1 MLGTSH
7 TIQETEMITILLAGK
22 ARVGKTTA
30 AEEIVKI
37 CKELGLNPVILPF
50 AKAIKDEAL
59 AMGLSK
65 EANPE
70 LYRSY
75 CQTVGGARRLIE
87 PDHWVNMFN
96 AAWRQLQAAEAKTLE
111 SATTIFEETVVIVD
125 DCRYMN
131 ELNYAKSIG
140 AITVFIS
147 DGGRVLEDA
156 NGAWRQH
163 ESEDLANQF
172 EGGNKDYQDLFEWVM
187 MNGNSKTVFQS
198 KLHSRVV
205 AWTNADPV
213 SMVGCDCVS
222 CRLFKKDI
230 SPIEAGWYNML
241 TSLLESDDDD
251 LDDIPEIVEDLFGD
265 LEDDAHDN

>member
-1 MLGTSH
+1 
-7 TIQETEMITILLAGK
+7 MITILLAGK

-37 CKELGLNPVILPF
+37 CKEVGLNPVILPF
-50 AKAIKDEAL
+50 AKAIKDEAA
-59 AMGLSK
+59 AMGLTK
-65 EANPE
+65 ETSPVM
-70 LYRSY
+70 YRAY
-75 CQTVGGARRLIE
+75 CQEVGGKKRAE
-87 PDHWVNMFN
+87 DPDYWVNKFN
-96 AAWRQLQAAEAKTLE
+96 AAWRELQAAEAKTLNG
-111 SATTIFEETVVIVD
+111 SDIFEETVVIVD

-140 AITVFIS
+140 AVTVFIS

-172 EGGNKDYQDLFEWVM
+172 EGGNKDYQDLFEWVI

-198 KLHSRVV
+198 KLYSRVV
-205 AWTNADPV
+205 AWTNTDPV
-213 SMVGCDCVS
+213 SMVGCDCMS

-230 SPIEAGWYNML
+230 SPIETGWYNML
-241 TSLLESDDDD
+241 QSLLESDDDD
-251 LDDIPEIVEDLFGD
+251 LDDITEIMEDLFED
-265 LEDDAHDN
+265 LEDDTHDD

>member
-1 MLGTSH
+1 
-7 TIQETEMITILLAGK
+7 MITILLAGK

-30 AEEIVKI
+30 ANEIAKI

-50 AKAIKDEAL
+50 AKAIKDEAMN
-59 AMGLSK
+59 MGLSK
-65 EANPE
+65 ETNPE

-75 CQTVGGARRLIE
+75 CQTVGGSKRATE

-96 AAWRQLQAAEAKTLE
+96 AAWRELQAAEERVLE
-111 SATTIFEETVVIVD
+111 SNGIFEETVVIVD

-140 AITVFIS
+140 AVTVFIS

-156 NGAWRQH
+156 KGEWRNH

-172 EGGNKDYQDLFEWVM
+172 EGGNKDYQDLFEWVL
-187 MNGNSKTVFQS
+187 MNGASKTVFQN
-198 KLHSRVV
+198 KLYSRVV

-213 SMVGCDCVS
+213 SMVGCDCKS
-222 CRLFKKDI
+222 CRLFKKDM
-230 SPIEAGWYNML
+230 SPVEMGFYNLLWAMLETDDEEIEDIPDMI
-241 TSLLESDDDD
+241 DD
-251 LDDIPEIVEDLFGD
+251 LLNDDD
-265 LEDDAHDN
+265 LEDDTHDN